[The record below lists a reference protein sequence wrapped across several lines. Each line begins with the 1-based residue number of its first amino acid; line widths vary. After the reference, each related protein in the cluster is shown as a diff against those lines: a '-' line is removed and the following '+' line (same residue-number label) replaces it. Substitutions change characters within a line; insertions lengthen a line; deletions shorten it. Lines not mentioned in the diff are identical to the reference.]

1 MPLLPYINLND
12 NTHKTILVCLYDSHC
27 LAEVQVQPEE
37 DEDSTKDESEEK
49 VPVQGSTA
57 EESPTEDKL
66 PEKDNEKGNLAEDSA
81 KRSEQL
87 D

>member
-1 MPLLPYINLND
+1 MA

-27 LAEVQVQPEE
+27 LAEVQVQLEE
-37 DEDSTKDESEEK
+37 DEDATKDESERG

-57 EESPTEDKL
+57 EESPTEDRL

-81 KRSEQL
+81 EKSEQV